1 MQATLNRPPRHA
13 TIDQVNAEL
22 REIAVAVRMG
32 GRVMAY
38 GVPYAEADYQRS
50 LPGIPAFVRD
60 APVVKLEA
68 VEAAFTKAKAA
79 GVQFPRLLLGR
90 FAFSPAGATSANA
103 GGIYV
108 KEYTESGGM
117 PGRYLGK
124 VLGGKF
130 LKSRECTPKDELEI
144 TAVCED
150 PKTAALSFGRKT
162 GRCSV
167 CNRKLTDPVSVANGI
182 GPICADRFG
191 F

>member
-1 MQATLNRPPRHA
+1 ML

-22 REIAVAVRMG
+22 REIAVAIRMG
-32 GRVMAY
+32 QRVLPHGAY
-38 GVPYAEADYQRS
+38 TP
-50 LPGIPAFVRD
+50 
-60 APVVKLEA
+60 PVVKLEA
-68 VEAAFTKAKAA
+68 VEAAFSKAKSA
-79 GVQFPRLLLGR
+79 GVQYPRLLLGR
-90 FAFSPAGATSANA
+90 FAFSPAGSTSANA

-108 KEYTESGGM
+108 KDYTESGGM

-130 LKSRECTPKDELEI
+130 FKTRECTPADEREI
-144 TAVCED
+144 LDVCRD
-150 PKTAALSFGRKT
+150 PKSAALSFGRKT

-182 GPICADRFG
+182 GPICAERFG